1 MSYNK
6 EIGKI
11 GENKAKNYLIRRGY
25 KIIKQNYNVKGGET
39 DIIAEKDGC
48 ICFVEVKTRSNDEYG
63 SPADAVGFT
72 KQQRMLHAAKTYIA
86 KIGHDIECRFDVIE
100 VFYNPKGLFKT
111 AKINHLKN
119 VIS

>member
-11 GENKAKNYLIRRGY
+11 GENKAKDYLVRRGY
-25 KIIKQNYNVKGGET
+25 KIICRNYNIKGGEI
-39 DIIAEKDGC
+39 DIISKDNDC
-48 ICFVEVKTRSNDEYG
+48 VCFVEVKTRTNDEYG
-63 SPADAVGFT
+63 APMEAVGYT
-72 KQQRMLHAAKTYIA
+72 KQQRIKKAANVYIA

-100 VFYNPKGLFKT
+100 VFYNPDSLFKI

-119 VIS
+119 VIN